1 MLFFPGTNLGEHF
14 MAIQTSVLTV
24 GDKYIAGTVHD
35 EAADILESTCR
46 KMGWEMV
53 HRDKLSG
60 DPEALAGILL
70 QLADSGKV
78 DVIFTVDGIG
88 LQATDR
94 VPEAMHHVCEKW
106 IPGLA
111 EMIRNRAFEKSPGVA
126 VTNGMSGL
134 RGKTLII
141 NLPGTP
147 AAVKDA
153 FDILRP
159 VLRHA
164 VDQIKAATA

>member
-1 MLFFPGTNLGEHF
+1 M
-14 MAIQTSVLTV
+14 I
-24 GDKYIAGTVHD
+24 
-35 EAADILESTCR
+35 R
-46 KMGWEMV
+46 KPW
-53 HRDKLSG
+53 R
-60 DPEALAGILL
+60 GILL
-70 QLADSGKV
+70 QLADSEKV

-106 IPGLA
+106 IPGPGGNDPQMVLS
-111 EMIRNRAFEKSPGVA
+111 EKSPGVA

>member
-1 MLFFPGTNLGEHF
+1 L
-14 MAIQTSVLTV
+14 
-24 GDKYIAGTVHD
+24 
-35 EAADILESTCR
+35 
-46 KMGWEMV
+46 V
-53 HRDKLSG
+53 HRQVLG
-60 DPEALAGILL
+60 DDPKTLAGLIL

-78 DVIFTVDGIG
+78 DVFFSVDGIG
-88 LQATDR
+88 LQIGDR

-111 EMIRNRAFEKSPGVA
+111 EMIRHRAFEKSPGVA
-126 VTNGMSGL
+126 LTNGLAGL

-147 AAVKDA
+147 IAVKDA
-153 FDILRP
+153 FEILRP

-164 VDQIKAATA
+164 VDQIKGATV

>member
-1 MLFFPGTNLGEHF
+1 
-14 MAIQTSVLTV
+14 MAIQVSILTV
-24 GDKYIAGTVHD
+24 GEKYHTGLVNVEAG
-35 EAADILESTCR
+35 DILESTCR

-53 HRDKLSG
+53 HRQVLGD
-60 DPEALAGILL
+60 DPEAIAGMLL

-78 DVIFTVDGIG
+78 DVIFTLDGIG
-88 LQATDR
+88 LQPSDR
-94 VPEAMHHVCEKW
+94 VPEAMHQVCEKW

-111 EMIRNRAFEKSPGVA
+111 EMIRHRAFEKSPGVA
-126 VTNGMSGL
+126 VTNGMAGL
-134 RGKTLII
+134 RGKTFII

-153 FDILRP
+153 FEILRP

-164 VDQIKAATA
+164 VDQIKTGTT